1 MNLGQ
6 FGFNQKGNSYISGSF
21 VGAST
26 ISNRRALMNRASV
39 CCSRDFMYGCECATG
54 ATGPSGTNGSDGA
67 TGATGATGPSGSVN
81 LQQATYYANISSST
95 SDLISNVFNISNL
108 STSNFFGTNNY
119 FTIRYTY
126 TSFSADL
133 LTYYSSTGN
142 MMIFPQ
148 RINNVPNVDG
158 TTTFFG
164 YDPGTVNQYNFNNN
178 IAGLSATFNFVDPT
192 FTPYNRQYFNGCPT
206 QGLNSG
212 YASAP
217 NSLYLS
223 GFSTTTSGD
232 SSCTYNI
239 NILSPGGASS
249 WNYEMTLEVMQNPY
263 DSSTTI
269 TLLPSYSLP

>member
-1 MNLGQ
+1 MSLGQ
-6 FGFNQKGNSYISGSF
+6 FNFNQKGNSYISGSF

-26 ISNRRALMNRASV
+26 ISNRRAILKRATS
-39 CCSRDFMYGCECATG
+39 CCPQDSLLCPTG
-54 ATGPSGTNGSDGA
+54 ATGVQGPSGSDGE
-67 TGATGATGPSGSVN
+67 TGATGPSGSIN
-81 LQQATYYANISSST
+81 SQKANYYSNISVST
-95 SDLISNVFNISNL
+95 PAQISNAFTISNL

-133 LTYYSSTGN
+133 VTFYSSTGT

-148 RINNVPNVDG
+148 RINNVPNVEG
-158 TTTFFG
+158 TTSFFG
-164 YDPGTVNQYNFNNN
+164 YDPQTVNQYNFNNN
-178 IAGLSATFNFVDPT
+178 IAGQSTSFSYIDSV

-223 GFSTTTSGD
+223 GFSTTISGD
-232 SSCTYNI
+232 CSCTYNI
-239 NILSPGGASS
+239 TLFSPGGTSS

-263 DSSTTI
+263 KSSTTV
-269 TLLPSYSLP
+269 TLLPSYSSP